1 MTAVTADIDTDSQP
15 GELVAY
21 PVAASTKIYKGTM
34 VKLSSG
40 YAASMTK
47 AASLVFVGIA
57 IEGVD
62 NSSGA
67 AGDKY
72 VRVARKGIHE
82 LALASAAI
90 TDIGSA
96 VYALDNATVTKT
108 STDATQVGKAVKFE
122 NSGKIFVDIGGS
134 C

>member
-1 MTAVTADIDTDSQP
+1 MTAVTADIETNSRP
-15 GELVAY
+15 GDIVSY
-21 PVAASTKIYKGTM
+21 PVAANTNIYKGTM

-67 AGDKY
+67 AGDKN
-72 VRVARKGIHE
+72 VRVARRGIHE
-82 LALASAAI
+82 LTMASAAI
-90 TDIGSA
+90 TDVGSV

-108 STDATQVGKAVKFE
+108 STDATKTGKAVKFE
-122 NSGKIFVDIGGS
+122 NSGKIFVDIEGA